1 MAIGAGNRPL
11 QLELCGF
18 FFHSSHFS
26 HKNFLTMRECTP
38 QVPLVKLDP
47 NGKPALLNYN
57 LPQSTVYEA
66 ISAVDLKVG
75 S

>member
-1 MAIGAGNRPL
+1 
-11 QLELCGF
+11 
-18 FFHSSHFS
+18 
-26 HKNFLTMRECTP
+26 MRECTP